1 MVQNNE
7 IQDEVE
13 ESLDTVAAE
22 SLPTDTKKGRGRPA
36 GSTNKPNEE
45 VVELRKEIHELKNRI
60 DALASGSG
68 TSRLDTANSEGR
80 MKASVDKL
88 DVRLS
93 IIQQYTEMFHLFLTT
108 GRITNSTEK
117 TAADELEK
125 VISTLPEQVYP
136 LSVGVDVEAES

>member
-60 DALASGSG
+60 DALASG

-80 MKASVDKL
+80 IKASVDKL

-136 LSVGVDVEAES
+136 LGVDAETES

>member
-60 DALASGSG
+60 DALASG

-80 MKASVDKL
+80 IKASVDKL

>member
-60 DALASGSG
+60 DALASG

-80 MKASVDKL
+80 IKASVDKI

-108 GRITNSTEK
+108 GRITNSIEK

>member
-13 ESLDTVAAE
+13 EHLDRVTE
-22 SLPTDTKKGRGRPA
+22 EPIIEIKKGRGRPS

-45 VVELRKEIHELKNRI
+45 VAELRKEIHELKNRI
-60 DALASGSG
+60 DALASG

-80 MKASVDKL
+80 VKASVDKL

-93 IIQQYTEMFHLFLTT
+93 IIQQYLEMFHLFLTT
-108 GRITNSTEK
+108 SRITNSAEK
-117 TAADELEK
+117 TAEDELEK
-125 VISTLPEQVYP
+125 VISKLPEQVYP
-136 LSVGVDVEAES
+136 LGVDAETES